1 LNIDYFGHSETIKI
15 VRIITEREKQIMLA
29 AFTDLENLVNQYR
42 QAVMWLTLG
51 NHAAGPQPTT
61 QATRKLMK
69 DLRKEITGLLK
80 EIEAKTQSV

>member
-1 LNIDYFGHSETIKI
+1 MRFM
-15 VRIITEREKQIMLA
+15 TEREKQIMLA

-51 NHAAGPQPTT
+51 NHAAGPRPTT

-69 DLRKEITGLLK
+69 DLREEITALLK
-80 EIEAKTQSV
+80 EIELKTQWLMCNYRAGCGILTR